1 MPSLIAE
8 GVSKSFG
15 PTQALKGVGLALAPG
30 EVTGIVGEN
39 GSGKSTLMTILAGE
53 AQPDEGR
60 MTLAGHPYRPAS
72 PIQARDQGV
81 CLIHQELALCPH
93 LSAADNI
100 FLVDKGAVFSPK
112 QRLQRAREVLKE
124 MEFSFVPAHVPVG
137 TLPIAQRQAVEI
149 ARGWAARSRVVL
161 FDEPTSSLGKDA
173 VERLFRLIARLVD
186 DGAAVGY
193 ISHFLEEVRKVAAQV
208 VVLRDGEQV
217 YEGALGELEDS
228 RLISLM
234 VGREVSDLYP
244 RSPRTPGEPVLAA
257 RGATGHG
264 GRPLD
269 ADLTLRKG
277 EIVGVAGLAGSG
289 RTELLRALFGLD
301 RLEGGEVAVLSVPT
315 LLTPRRAWQGGAG
328 FVSEDRKREGLA
340 LSQSIEANISLA
352 QLGGWRLSPRGL
364 NEKARGLVEEF
375 RIKCQGPGQ
384 KIATLSGGN
393 QQKAALARLAWCS
406 SQVVILDEPTRG
418 IDVGSKAEI
427 YRLLDRW
434 AAEGKGILMAGSY
447 LPELLGVCDRIIVMN
462 KGRIAGEVDARTATP
477 EAVLEL
483 GLTG

>member
-1 MPSLIAE
+1 MPALIAE

-15 PTQALKGVGLALAPG
+15 PTQALKGVGLTLLPG
-30 EVTGIVGEN
+30 QVTGIVGEN

-53 AQPDEGR
+53 AQPDTGT
-60 MTLAGHPYRPAS
+60 MTLGGRPFRPAT
-72 PIQARDQGV
+72 PMQARDQGV
-81 CLIHQELALCPH
+81 CLVHQELALCPH

-100 FLVDKGAVFSPK
+100 FLVDRGALFSPR
-112 QRLQRAREVLKE
+112 QRLERARAVLKE

-149 ARGWAARSRVVL
+149 ARGWAARAEVVL
-161 FDEPTSSLGKDA
+161 FDEPTSSLGKED
-173 VERLFRLIARLVD
+173 VERLFRLMSRLVAG
-186 DGAAVGY
+186 GAAVGY
-193 ISHFLEEVRKVAAQV
+193 ISHFLEEVRRAATQV
-208 VVLRDGEQV
+208 VVLRDGEGV
-217 YEGALGELEDS
+217 YEGGLADLEDS

-244 RSPRTPGEPVLAA
+244 RSPRTPGEPLLSAQE
-257 RGATGHG
+257 ATGPG
-264 GRPLD
+264 GRPRSASLS
-269 ADLTLRKG
+269 LRKG

-301 RLEGGEVAVLSVPT
+301 RLEEGAVSVLAIPQP
-315 LLTPRRAWQGGAG
+315 LNPRRAWDGGAG

-340 LSQSIEANISLA
+340 LSQTIESNISLPR
-352 QLGGWRLSPRGL
+352 LGGWSISPRRL
-364 NEKARGLVEEF
+364 KERAQGLVEEF

-384 KIATLSGGN
+384 KIAALSGGN

-406 SQVVILDEPTRG
+406 SQAVILDEPTRG

-434 AAEGKGILMAGSY
+434 AVEGKGILIAGSY
-447 LPELLGVCDRIIVMN
+447 LPELLGICDRIIVMN
-462 KGRIAGEVDARTATP
+462 KGRVAGELDARTATP
-477 EAVLEL
+477 EAILEM